1 MQGLL
6 QRAQASENQP
16 PGKAAD
22 ALCYTTILGL
32 DKGAKMSSDTFNKIT
47 KAIIDAFE
55 EGYRAGATTERAA
68 CAEVCDTN
76 NAPYLAALI
85 RERGEPK

>member
-1 MQGLL
+1 
-6 QRAQASENQP
+6 
-16 PGKAAD
+16 
-22 ALCYTTILGL
+22 
-32 DKGAKMSSDTFNKIT
+32 MSSDTFNKIT

-68 CAEVCDTN
+68 CAKACEDNGAV
-76 NAPYLAALI
+76 YLAELI

>member
-1 MQGLL
+1 
-6 QRAQASENQP
+6 
-16 PGKAAD
+16 
-22 ALCYTTILGL
+22 
-32 DKGAKMSSDTFNKIT
+32 MSSDTFNKIT

-68 CAEVCDTN
+68 CAEVCDAN

>member
-1 MQGLL
+1 
-6 QRAQASENQP
+6 
-16 PGKAAD
+16 
-22 ALCYTTILGL
+22 
-32 DKGAKMSSDTFNKIT
+32 MSGDTFNKIT

-85 RERGEPK
+85 RERGEQK